1 MTIKKLKCKILGHKY
16 SYNFG
21 WMPTKC
27 ECTRCGMK
35 WKTINN
41 PEYTPGKSNILEVD
55 LHLWVEVKDGPNE

>member
-1 MTIKKLKCKILGHKY
+1 MTIKKLKCKILGHTY
-16 SYNFG
+16 SYIYG
-21 WMPTKC
+21 WMPTQC
-27 ECTRCGMK
+27 EYTRCGMK